1 MFSPEPERTAVNST
15 HLERFRSR
23 SLWTDENTQKLI
35 AWAKEGITYGKI
47 AKALGFTRN
56 AVIGKANRLKLKPR
70 TCGGWQVES
79 GKQNVRARKPRHPI
93 IDDTQ
98 VKELCDTLILDSD
111 PPEDERITFADLEP
125 HHCRWPIDG
134 KSCGRKKT
142 DHRYCRPH
150 IARADR

>member
-1 MFSPEPERTAVNST
+1 MEPAQSPVNET

-23 SLWTDENTQKLI
+23 PQWSDENTQKLI

-47 AKALGFTRN
+47 AKALGFSRN

-79 GKQNVRARKPRHPI
+79 GKQNVRRRRETRPV
-93 IDDTQ
+93 IDDAQ
-98 VKELCDTLILDSD
+98 VRELCDTLILTSD
-111 PPEDERITFADLEP
+111 PPESERIALADLEP
-125 HHCRWPIDG
+125 HHCRWPIEG
-134 KSCGRKKT
+134 KSCGRQKF